1 MVESR
6 SRCFAAERAS
16 DHGAVAEKLKLG
28 QQEPSYSLSAIF
40 VGLSAIFRD
49 LSEIFRGL
57 SAIILSL
64 SAVFD
69 SLSAIINEL
78 LPLPDFIWMNQTE
91 NTSDFPR
98 DHHLFYKGDDVGP
111 GNKNPPHSVMGRISH
126 TG

>member
-40 VGLSAIFRD
+40 V
-49 LSEIFRGL
+49 GL